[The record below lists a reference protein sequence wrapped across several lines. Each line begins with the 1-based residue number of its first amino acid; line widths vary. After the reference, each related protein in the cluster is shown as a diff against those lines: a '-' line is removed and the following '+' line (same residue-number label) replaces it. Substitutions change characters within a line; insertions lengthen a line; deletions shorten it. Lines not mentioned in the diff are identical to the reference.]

1 MMRLGMLD
9 GCNAHLLYIIV
20 SKFGWAGGFLAR
32 VCVFVSV
39 CAELADSSG

>member
-20 SKFGWAGGFLAR
+20 SKFGWAGGFLR
-32 VCVFVSV
+32 VCVCVFV